1 MFTYKVKLF
10 KLFGFSIEADAS
22 WVLLAILVTWTLAH
36 GVFPFYFEGL
46 TPGTYWTMAVF
57 GAAGL
62 FMSIILHELGH
73 SLVARRFGLPIKS
86 ITLFVF
92 GGVAEMEDE
101 PASATAELFM
111 AIAGPA
117 TSIAL
122 ALLLFGAGLAMSVI
136 VPPENGITPLQGVLF
151 YLGFLNGI
159 LAAFNLL
166 PAFPLD
172 GGRVLRAVLWG
183 WRGNLR
189 WATRFASHV
198 GGGFGILLIG
208 LGILWLV
215 TGNIIAGFWWVLIGI
230 FMRSASQSS
239 YRHLLVRRA
248 LEGES
253 LRRFMHTDVVTVPR
267 YISLRELVEEYVYKY
282 HYKMFPVVD
291 DGKLIGCVSTRD
303 VRNVDREAWDRTPVG
318 EIMGDCSESN
328 SVSPDEDPMKVL
340 STMNRTGQS
349 RLLVVEGDQLA
360 GIITLK
366 DMLSFLSLKVGL
378 EEGEELP

>member
-10 KLFGFSIEADAS
+10 RLFGFSVEADAS
-22 WVLLAILVTWTLAH
+22 WVLLAVLVTWTLAH
-36 GVFPFYFEGL
+36 GVFPIYFEGL
-46 TPGTYWTMAVF
+46 TTGTYWTMAIV

-92 GGVAEMEDE
+92 GGVADMEDE
-101 PASATAELFM
+101 PPTATAELFM

-122 ALLLFGAGLAMSVI
+122 ALLMFGGALA
-136 VPPENGITPLQGVLF
+136 VPLVLPQYNGITPVQGVLW
-151 YLGFLNGI
+151 YLAWLNSI
-159 LAAFNLL
+159 LAVFNLL

-172 GGRVLRAVLWG
+172 GGRVLRALLWG

-189 WATRFASHV
+189 WATRFASNV
-198 GGGFGILLIG
+198 GSGFGIVLIAM
-208 LGILWLV
+208 GIFWLF
-215 TGNIIAGFWWVLIGI
+215 TGNVVGGFWWILIGM
-230 FMRSASQSS
+230 FMRSAAQSS
-239 YRHLLVRRA
+239 YRHVLVRRA

-253 LRRFMHTDVVTVPR
+253 LRRFMRTDVVTVPR
-267 YISLRELVEEYVYKY
+267 YISLQELVEEYVYKY
-282 HYKMFPVVD
+282 HYKMFPVVED
-291 DGKLIGCVSTRD
+291 DKLIGCVSTREL
-303 VRNVDREAWDRTPVG
+303 RNVDREEWDRTPVG
-318 EIMGDCSESN
+318 EIMGNCSESN

-349 RLLVVEGDQLA
+349 RMLVIEGDQLA

-366 DMLSFLSLKVGL
+366 DMLNFLSLKVGL
-378 EEGEELP
+378 EEGEELQ